1 VNNPLVQPDPGLF
14 IWTILTFLVL
24 ATVLAKFAWKP
35 MLQALERRQQMV
47 AKAVEDARLA
57 AEELKRRQ
65 AETESALAAA
75 RAEAEAIV
83 SRSLANAERLRVELQ
98 QKASADAATIL
109 RNAERQIE
117 IETNRAL
124 EVIRA
129 EAVNLS
135 IAVAEKI
142 LRRSVSKEDHAPLIA
157 ESIQQI
163 SGKRQ

>member
-47 AKAVEDARLA
+47 AKTVEDARQA

-65 AETESALAAA
+65 AETETALAAA

-83 SRSLANAERLRVELQ
+83 SRSVANAERLRVELRE
-98 QKASADAATIL
+98 KATADAAGIL

-117 IETNRAL
+117 IETGRAL

-129 EAVNLS
+129 EAIDLS
-135 IAVAEKI
+135 VAIAEKI
-142 LRRSVSKEDHAPLIA
+142 LRRTVSKDDHAPLIA

-163 SGKRQ
+163 GAKRG